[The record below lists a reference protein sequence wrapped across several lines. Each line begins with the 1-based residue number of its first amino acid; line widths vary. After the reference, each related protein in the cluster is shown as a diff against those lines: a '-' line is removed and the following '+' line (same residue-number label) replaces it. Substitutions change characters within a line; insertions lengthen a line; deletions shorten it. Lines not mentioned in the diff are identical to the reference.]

1 MQQISKFECASKHM
15 VSCMKQNACIRAR
28 RPDRLPRGH
37 IGNVQYAT
45 RDSYL
50 TAVLESASCGDDDRF
65 HVSLTK
71 SNSTFEHATE
81 AYVLMISTKRGCYAW
96 KPQSITD
103 TSILIAPFCPLLAP
117 SSQSNQPQPWPCPPS
132 SSALTRSVPRA
143 SKSASYPV
151 SPPLLASP

>member
-1 MQQISKFECASKHM
+1 MA
-15 VSCMKQNACIRAR
+15 SCMNENACIRAR

-45 RDSYL
+45 QDSLL
-50 TAVLESASCGDDDRF
+50 TTVLESASCGDDDRF
-65 HVSLTK
+65 HLSFSK
-71 SNSTFEHATE
+71 PNSTFEHATE
-81 AYVLMISTKRGCYAW
+81 AGVLMISTKRGYYAW
-96 KPQSITD
+96 EAPVNTD
-103 TSILIAPFCPLLAP
+103 TSVLIAPFCPLLAP
-117 SSQSNQPQPWPCPPS
+117 SSQSNRPQLWPCPPS